1 MSWRDRAV
9 KVDKA
14 PAQQPAEPKVSSWK
28 DRAVSVG
35 DQTPSIEGFIDKY
48 GEEYIRPILQAIG
61 LGGGAIGG
69 GAFGTLAGGIGAVP
83 AGVAGAGFGYAAA
96 EQVYDV
102 IKQLLGSGKAKTLP
116 EELQETITDIGTGG
130 LAEITGQG
138 TGKLIQKGAETVK
151 PYIKKGIER
160 IGKSIYGVPEKATKT
175 ILERPKEVIA
185 AADKDFLT
193 SGRELINKINK
204 AKSDIITPATE
215 NLNRELE
222 LATSQGK
229 KVDIDKII
237 KTLEQGKAN
246 LGIPKTSEEV
256 SNMAQI
262 ERQIELLNKYKKSVS
277 ESKMKDIFVKDIERA
292 KTMLDIMPAGKYEP
306 YQKDG
311 KTYYNYIVDE
321 TLPPKKIELYNPL
334 TKETESFGDIQAA
347 QKRLKEINN
356 VLIPKHPI
364 SSRLNQKGQY
374 GSYYGS
380 SGDINF
386 RVSNHP
392 YGVKSIKS
400 EDGDVLSEGFLGSM
414 EDYKK
419 QKIND
424 VTFYLKKNNDSD
436 FDIIFKNTTPKNIL
450 KKFQKMEDGFVNSV
464 LKTPSKISP
473 IEANELKR
481 SLQRASKYNTDIGM
495 TIRRGANDP
504 VGQAIKNTAREAR
517 ISVEDVAPGVKQYNK
532 AIERVNKAT
541 ESKKTANM
549 LKEENIESTLRNL
562 QNETGNKSIAR
573 EQMGRIDK
581 ILGTDILPTT
591 ENIYASKY
599 MKKPDLLSA
608 MPTGRSIL
616 PIILGGAGG
625 YASGGGSGVAEGA
638 LLAAALASPTTYRYA
653 MPQVARMLNLPA
665 SQLAGYGIRTALI
678 NKGE

>member
-1 MSWRDRAV
+1 MA
-9 KVDKA
+9 KFT
-14 PAQQPAEPKVSSWK
+14 PEELEFIAQNPESFDEDIIRQAYNQVNEPE
-28 DRAVSVG
+28 
-35 DQTPSIEGFIDKY
+35 QQEQGFIDKY
-48 GEEYIRPILQAIG
+48 GEEYIRPALQAIG
-61 LGGGAIGG
+61 MGGGAIGG
-69 GAFGTLAGGIGAVP
+69 GALGALAGGIGAVP
-83 AGVAGAGFGYAAA
+83 ASVAGAGLGYAGV

-130 LAEITGQG
+130 LAEIIGQG
-138 TGKLIQKGAETVK
+138 TGKLIQEGAETVK

-215 NLNRELE
+215 SLNRELE
-222 LATSQGK
+222 LATLQGK

-237 KTLEQGKAN
+237 KTLEQGKTN

-262 ERQIELLNKYKKSVS
+262 ERQIELLNKYKKSV
-277 ESKMKDIFVKDIERA
+277 
-292 KTMLDIMPAGKYEP
+292 GK
-306 YQKDG
+306 
-311 KTYYNYIVDE
+311 N
-321 TLPPKKIELYNPL
+321 L
-334 TKETESFGDIQAA
+334 TPVQ
-347 QKRLKEINN
+347 
-356 VLIPKHPI
+356 
-364 SSRLNQKGQY
+364 
-374 GSYYGS
+374 
-380 SGDINF
+380 
-386 RVSNHP
+386 
-392 YGVKSIKS
+392 
-400 EDGDVLSEGFLGSM
+400 
-414 EDYKK
+414 
-419 QKIND
+419 
-424 VTFYLKKNNDSD
+424 
-436 FDIIFKNTTPKNIL
+436 
-450 KKFQKMEDGFVNSV
+450 
-464 LKTPSKISP
+464 
-473 IEANELKR
+473 ANELKR
-481 SLQRASKYNTDIGM
+481 SLQRASKYNTDTGM

-665 SQLAGYGIRTALI
+665 SQLAGYGIRTGLI